1 MCGREK
7 CSHTHKVFTSG
18 LFQEMLNQD
27 AVNDGQETQA
37 TIHFK
42 YVSLVSSKV
51 KVCLIIRENMS
62 C

>member
-1 MCGREK
+1 
-7 CSHTHKVFTSG
+7 
-18 LFQEMLNQD
+18 MLNQD